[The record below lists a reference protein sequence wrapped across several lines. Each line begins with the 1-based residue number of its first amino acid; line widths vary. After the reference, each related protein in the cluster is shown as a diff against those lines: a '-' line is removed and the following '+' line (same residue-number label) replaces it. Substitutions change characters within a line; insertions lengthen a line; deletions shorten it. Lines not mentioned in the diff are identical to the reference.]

1 MCNPVQL
8 HFSCRV
14 VLADTEFDLK
24 QLCTL
29 NDTCMCC
36 ADTMSA
42 IMPIPSTS
50 AVEGFARA
58 DSVNEAEKP
67 KVARR
72 QRPHT
77 CVSHEFFKALIG
89 DQEVEKVA
97 KMPDAEKNIED
108 SSVIA
113 PKDVG

>member
-1 MCNPVQL
+1 MC
-8 HFSCRV
+8 
-14 VLADTEFDLK
+14 
-24 QLCTL
+24 
-29 NDTCMCC
+29 
-36 ADTMSA
+36 A
-42 IMPIPSTS
+42 IMPTPSTS
-50 AVEGFARA
+50 AVGAFARA

-67 KVARR
+67 KVTRH

-89 DQEVEKVA
+89 DHEVEKVA

>member
-1 MCNPVQL
+1 
-8 HFSCRV
+8 
-14 VLADTEFDLK
+14 
-24 QLCTL
+24 
-29 NDTCMCC
+29 MCC
-36 ADTMSA
+36 ADTMCA
-42 IMPIPSTS
+42 IMPTPSTS
-50 AVEGFARA
+50 AVGAFARA

-67 KVARR
+67 KVTKP

-77 CVSHEFFKALIG
+77 CVSHEFFKVLIG